1 MAKKK
6 VTNPIKVVD
15 HGDSGIK
22 VFDYKGFRATQVV
35 GVEKAFTALDETTKG
50 APFNLII
57 EIGTDQAGL
66 TNLLADHNIART
78 AEFHTF
84 DINDKFK
91 DNVPAGVTF
100 HNGDVFNNEIIK
112 ELLNSKN
119 RILLLCD
126 GGNKPREFNVF
137 KHFLKRDDIIMAH
150 DYISNNELF
159 QKKFK
164 GVVWS
169 WHEFKDTDAADERLE
184 PFLQDVFAPYVWCI
198 RKVK

>member
-1 MAKKK
+1 MAKKRA
-6 VTNPIKVVD
+6 VNPIKVVD

-66 TNLLADHNIART
+66 TNLLVDHNISRT

-84 DINDKFK
+84 DINDKYK
-91 DNVPAGVTF
+91 GNIPSKATF
-100 HNGDVFNNEIIK
+100 HNEDVFENETIK
-112 ELLNSKN
+112 KLLNTKD
-119 RILLLCD
+119 RVLLLCD
-126 GGNKPREFNVF
+126 GGNKPREFNTF

-150 DYISNNELF
+150 DYVADNELF

-164 GVVWS
+164 GVVWN
-169 WHEFKDTDAADERLE
+169 WHEFQNSDAADEKLE

-198 RKVK
+198 RIVK